1 MAIPLLPSGLSIRKI
16 GSSVFGGSGGAPNVQ
31 GTSQEKQQFVEQT
44 KQFVET
50 QRQNQT
56 VIANM
61 QQQFQNFQ
69 NQLNAL
75 SKSINNIAT
84 LLQQD
89 TLTEQQLLRQEQEQ
103 ENRYAQRKIRLGR
116 ESRLEERI
124 QTAVMGPVQAAASK
138 IESVFGGVGRALQ
151 TLFFGFLGIQAL
163 KAIRAYAEGDEKELG
178 SIKDLVIKNV
188 GFVLGSFLAIKGGFF
203 LIKTALKKLIGG
215 VTSLLFTGI
224 SQIFKFSASKIGA
237 MVGGIA
243 AGIGGMGGKK
253 PPAAPS
259 PSGAATATPPT
270 AAKGGTPPT
279 SGGGFWSN
287 MKNMGGN
294 LLKGGGKLL
303 GGAAVTAGLDIAFG
317 EDPKKAAVGGLTGAG
332 AAAAVSKLPL
342 PPLLKFPLAIGAG
355 IFGQQQGKNL
365 MGGEESGGGFDIGKM
380 FNFGNNE
387 SNTQAQQPQAN
398 KQPPPVSTP
407 TQTMTGS
414 SFKEIASESEKGPI
428 KMQTEMVE
436 SNMNKVDPKS
446 TMMPDVKDFQF
457 FMSDKNTKS
466 TYEKSMV
473 TGEYE
478 GTAKSLSNDEM
489 KLAQMGPAEST
500 KESIYAESSNIFNIS
515 KNVSFDFINPPKE
528 KMKSPETIAPLE
540 EPKPNVIVTSPQ
552 TQQPSS
558 SGQMPA
564 TPTDAPLIASSN
576 PDNFYVLYSKL
587 NYNVVT

>member
-16 GSSVFGGSGGAPNVQ
+16 GSSVFGGGGGAPNVQ

-75 SKSINNIAT
+75 SKSINNIAK

-163 KAIRAYAEGDEKELG
+163 KSIRAYAEGDEKELG

-215 VTSLLFTGI
+215 VTSFLFTGI

-303 GGAAVTAGLDIAFG
+303 GGAAVTAGLDVAFG
-317 EDPKKAAVGGLTGAG
+317 EDPTKAAVGGLTGAG

-387 SNTQAQQPQAN
+387 SNAQAQQPQAN

-407 TQTMTGS
+407 TQTMTGKPSADVS
-414 SFKEIASESEKGPI
+414 SSTQMSPMAMKPASTESVSSKVEPQNNMFPDTMDFKLFAQDTKVKSFQEDTASTNQP
-428 KMQTEMVE
+428 
-436 SNMNKVDPKS
+436 
-446 TMMPDVKDFQF
+446 
-457 FMSDKNTKS
+457 
-466 TYEKSMV
+466 
-473 TGEYE
+473 
-478 GTAKSLSNDEM
+478 
-489 KLAQMGPAEST
+489 
-500 KESIYAESSNIFNIS
+500 KESMKPLEENKMNPAQITSPPTTQEAGNVESSNIFNIS
-515 KNVSFDFINPPKE
+515 KNVSFDFINPSKE